1 LFTTFRGEVS
11 FARPKNAGIGEK
23 MHGSRPVNWRRWRR
37 KAALRLIVL
46 TVTLEA
52 TSVAAAAPKADSPE
66 RNWPC
71 HQILVGQLSLAAVWS
86 GPSIEGLAW
95 RNDQAVAD
103 IVATLAARRTPLEAA
118 ERAIEDFA
126 QSQGASKTKKLVS
139 VFAGLFETLSDER
152 TQVIEG
158 LLRFGAKQKELA
170 AKIRA
175 ENALPQVGPGK
186 EPPGASRQD
195 AETVAR
201 DLEWDLRVFD
211 ERRQSLTYVC
221 ETPALI
227 EQRLF
232 ALARVIQRSLE

>member
-1 LFTTFRGEVS
+1 
-11 FARPKNAGIGEK
+11 
-23 MHGSRPVNWRRWRR
+23 MHGSRPATWRRRR
-37 KAALRLIVL
+37 REAALRLILL

-52 TSVAAAAPKADSPE
+52 ALLVAAAPKSDPLE

-71 HQILVGQLSLAAVWS
+71 RQILVGRLSLAAVWT
-86 GPSIEGLAW
+86 GPAIDGMAW
-95 RNDQAVAD
+95 RSDQAVAD
-103 IVATLAARRTPLEAA
+103 IVATLAARRTPLEDA
-118 ERAIEDFA
+118 ERAIEDFV
-126 QSQGASKTKKLVS
+126 QSQGAGKTKKLVS
-139 VFAGLFETLSDER
+139 VFAGLFETLNEER
-152 TQVIEG
+152 TQVIDG

-170 AKIRA
+170 GKIRA
-175 ENALPQVGPGK
+175 ENALPRERPGK
-186 EPPGASRQD
+186 EPPHASRQD

-232 ALARVIQRSLE
+232 ALARVIQRNLE

>member
-1 LFTTFRGEVS
+1 
-11 FARPKNAGIGEK
+11 
-23 MHGSRPVNWRRWRR
+23 MHGSRPANWRRPRR
-37 KAALRLIVL
+37 KAALWLIAL
-46 TVTLEA
+46 TVTLESA
-52 TSVAAAAPKADSPE
+52 SLVAAEPRADSPE

-71 HQILVGQLSLAAVWS
+71 HQILVGRLSLAAVWS

-103 IVATLAARRTPLEAA
+103 IVATLAARRTPLDAA

-139 VFAGLFETLSDER
+139 VFAGLFETLNDER

-170 AKIRA
+170 EKIRA
-175 ENALPQVGPGK
+175 ENAFPREAPGK
-186 EPPGASRQD
+186 EPPQASRQGE
-195 AETVAR
+195 ETVAR

-211 ERRQSLTYVC
+211 ERHQSLTYVC

-232 ALARVIQRSLE
+232 ALAKVIQRSLE

>member
-1 LFTTFRGEVS
+1 
-11 FARPKNAGIGEK
+11 
-23 MHGSRPVNWRRWRR
+23 MHGSRAATWRRWWREV
-37 KAALRLIVL
+37 ALRLIAL
-46 TVTLEA
+46 AVTLEA
-52 TSVAAAAPKADSPE
+52 ASAVAAESKTESPE

-71 HQILVGQLSLAAVWS
+71 QQILVGRLSLAAVWS

-103 IVATLAARRTPLEAA
+103 IVARLAARRTPLEDA
-118 ERAIEDFA
+118 EHALEDFA
-126 QSQGASKTKKLVS
+126 KSQGASKTKKLLA
-139 VFAGLFETLSDER
+139 VFAGLFETLNDER
-152 TQVIEG
+152 TQVIDG

-170 AKIRA
+170 GRIRA
-175 ENALPQVGPGK
+175 ENALPREGPGK
-186 EPPGASRQD
+186 ESAHASTQD
-195 AETVAR
+195 GETVAA

-211 ERRQSLTYVC
+211 ERQQSLAFVC

>member
-1 LFTTFRGEVS
+1 
-11 FARPKNAGIGEK
+11 
-23 MHGSRPVNWRRWRR
+23 MHGSRPAIWRRPWRE
-37 KAALRLIVL
+37 AALRLIAL
-46 TVTLEA
+46 TATLEA
-52 TSVAAAAPKADSPE
+52 ASVAAAEPRADSPE

-71 HQILVGQLSLAAVWS
+71 RQILVGRLSLAAVWS
-86 GPSIEGLAW
+86 GPSIEGVAW

-103 IVATLAARRTPLEAA
+103 IVARLAARRTPLDDA
-118 ERAIEDFA
+118 ERTIEDFA
-126 QSQGASKTKKLVS
+126 QSQGAGKTKKLVS
-139 VFAGLFETLSDER
+139 VFAGLFETLDDER

-170 AKIRA
+170 ERIRA
-175 ENALPQVGPGK
+175 ENALPREGPGK
-186 EPPGASRQD
+186 EAPQESRQD
-195 AETVAR
+195 GETVAG

-211 ERRQSLTYVC
+211 ERHQALTFVC

>member
-1 LFTTFRGEVS
+1 
-11 FARPKNAGIGEK
+11 
-23 MHGSRPVNWRRWRR
+23 MHGSRPATWRRRWRE
-37 KAALRLIVL
+37 AALWLIAL
-46 TVTLEA
+46 TATLED
-52 TSVAAAAPKADSPE
+52 TSAVAAEPRADSPE

-71 HQILVGQLSLAAVWS
+71 HQILVGRLSLAAVWS
-86 GPSIEGLAW
+86 GPSIDGLPW

-103 IVATLAARRTPLEAA
+103 IVATLALRRTPLEDA

-139 VFAGLFETLSDER
+139 VFAGLFETLNDER
-152 TQVIEG
+152 MQVIEG

-170 AKIRA
+170 GKIRA
-175 ENALPQVGPGK
+175 ENALPREGPGK
-186 EPPGASRQD
+186 EPPHASRQD
-195 AETVAR
+195 VETVAG

-211 ERRQSLTYVC
+211 ERRQSLTYAC

>member
-1 LFTTFRGEVS
+1 MR
-11 FARPKNAGIGEK
+11 
-23 MHGSRPVNWRRWRR
+23 GSRPANWRRRR
-37 KAALRLIVL
+37 CEAALRLIVL

-52 TSVAAAAPKADSPE
+52 ASLVAAEQKSDLTE

-126 QSQGASKTKKLVS
+126 QSQGASKTKKLVA
-139 VFAGLFETLSDER
+139 VFAGLFETLNDER
-152 TQVIEG
+152 TQVIAG

-170 AKIRA
+170 GKIRA
-175 ENALPQVGPGK
+175 ENALSREAPGK
-186 EPPGASRQD
+186 EPRASGQGE
-195 AETVAR
+195 ETVAR

-211 ERRQSLTYVC
+211 ERHQSLTYVC

-232 ALARVIQRSLE
+232 ALAKVIQRRLE

>member
-1 LFTTFRGEVS
+1 
-11 FARPKNAGIGEK
+11 
-23 MHGSRPVNWRRWRR
+23 
-37 KAALRLIVL
+37 LRLIVL

-52 TSVAAAAPKADSPE
+52 ASLVAAEQKSDLTE

-126 QSQGASKTKKLVS
+126 QPQGASKTKKLVA
-139 VFAGLFETLSDER
+139 VFAGLFETLNDER
-152 TQVIEG
+152 TQVIAG

-170 AKIRA
+170 GKIRA
-175 ENALPQVGPGK
+175 ENALSREAPGK
-186 EPPGASRQD
+186 EPRASGQGE
-195 AETVAR
+195 ETVAR

-211 ERRQSLTYVC
+211 ERHQSLTYVC

-232 ALARVIQRSLE
+232 ALAKVIQRRLE

>member
-1 LFTTFRGEVS
+1 ML
-11 FARPKNAGIGEK
+11 
-23 MHGSRPVNWRRWRR
+23 GSRPAAWRRPWRE
-37 KAALRLIVL
+37 AAFGLIAL
-46 TVTLEA
+46 TVTFEA
-52 TSVAAAAPKADSPE
+52 ASLVAAESRADSPE

-71 HQILVGQLSLAAVWS
+71 HQILVGRLSLAAVWS

-103 IVATLAARRTPLEAA
+103 IVARLAARRTPLDDA
-118 ERAIEDFA
+118 ERTIEDFA

-139 VFAGLFETLSDER
+139 VFAGLFETLNDER
-152 TQVIEG
+152 TQVMEG

-170 AKIRA
+170 GRIRA
-175 ENALPQVGPGK
+175 ENALPREGSPH
-186 EPPGASRQD
+186 ASRQYVE
-195 AETVAR
+195 AGAR

>member
-1 LFTTFRGEVS
+1 
-11 FARPKNAGIGEK
+11 
-23 MHGSRPVNWRRWRR
+23 MHGSRPASWRRPWRE
-37 KAALRLIVL
+37 AALQLIAL

-52 TSVAAAAPKADSPE
+52 ASVVAAEQRADSPE

-71 HQILVGQLSLAAVWS
+71 RQILVGRLSMAAVWS

-95 RNDQAVAD
+95 RDDQAVAD
-103 IVATLAARRTPLEAA
+103 IVARLAARRTPLDDA
-118 ERAIEDFA
+118 ERVIEDFA
-126 QSQGASKTKKLVS
+126 QSQGAGKTKKLVS
-139 VFAGLFETLSDER
+139 VFAGLFETLNDER

-170 AKIRA
+170 GKIRA
-175 ENALPQVGPGK
+175 ENASREGPGK
-186 EPPGASRQD
+186 PRPDAGKQD

>member
-1 LFTTFRGEVS
+1 
-11 FARPKNAGIGEK
+11 
-23 MHGSRPVNWRRWRR
+23 MHGSRPATRRRRWRES
-37 KAALRLIVL
+37 ALRLIAL

-52 TSVAAAAPKADSPE
+52 ASLVAAEPKADSPE

-71 HQILVGQLSLAAVWS
+71 QQILVGRLSLAAVWS

-95 RNDQAVAD
+95 RDDQAVTD
-103 IVATLAARRTPLEAA
+103 LVARLAARRTPLEDA

-126 QSQGASKTKKLVS
+126 QSQGADKTKKLVS
-139 VFAGLFETLSDER
+139 VFAGLFETLNDER
-152 TQVIEG
+152 TQVIDG

-170 AKIRA
+170 GRIRA
-175 ENALPQVGPGK
+175 ENALPREGPGK
-186 EPPGASRQD
+186 ESAQASTQD
-195 AETVAR
+195 AERVAR
-201 DLEWDLRVFD
+201 DLKWDLRVFD
-211 ERRQSLTYVC
+211 ERQQSLAYVC

>member
-1 LFTTFRGEVS
+1 
-11 FARPKNAGIGEK
+11 
-23 MHGSRPVNWRRWRR
+23 MHGSIPATWRRRWRE
-37 KAALRLIVL
+37 AAFRLIAL
-46 TVTLEA
+46 AVTLEA
-52 TSVAAAAPKADSPE
+52 TSVVAAEPKGDSPE
-66 RNWPC
+66 WNWPC
-71 HQILVGQLSLAAVWS
+71 RQILVRRLSLAAVWS

-95 RNDQAVAD
+95 RDDQAVAD
-103 IVATLAARRTPLEAA
+103 IVATLAARRTPLDEA

-126 QSQGASKTKKLVS
+126 QSQGAGKTKKLLS
-139 VFAGLFETLSDER
+139 VFAGLFETLNDER
-152 TQVIEG
+152 TQVIDG

-170 AKIRA
+170 GRIRA
-175 ENALPQVGPGK
+175 ENALPREEPGK
-186 EPPGASRQD
+186 EPPRASGQD
-195 AETVAR
+195 GETVAG

>member
-1 LFTTFRGEVS
+1 MR
-11 FARPKNAGIGEK
+11 
-23 MHGSRPVNWRRWRR
+23 GSRPANWRRRR
-37 KAALRLIVL
+37 CEAALRLIVL

-52 TSVAAAAPKADSPE
+52 ASLVAAEQKSDLTE

-71 HQILVGQLSLAAVWS
+71 HQILVGQLSVAAVWS

-103 IVATLAARRTPLEAA
+103 IVSTLAARRTPLEAA
-118 ERAIEDFA
+118 ERAIEEFA
-126 QSQGASKTKKLVS
+126 QSQGASKTKKLVA
-139 VFAGLFETLSDER
+139 VFAGLFETLNDER
-152 TQVIEG
+152 TQVIAG

-170 AKIRA
+170 GKIRA
-175 ENALPQVGPGK
+175 ENALSREAPGK
-186 EPPGASRQD
+186 EPRASGQGE
-195 AETVAR
+195 ETVAR

-211 ERRQSLTYVC
+211 ERHQSLTYVC

-232 ALARVIQRSLE
+232 ALAKVIQRRLE

>member
-1 LFTTFRGEVS
+1 
-11 FARPKNAGIGEK
+11 
-23 MHGSRPVNWRRWRR
+23 MHDSRPDNWRRWRR

-46 TVTLEA
+46 TITLEA
-52 TSVAAAAPKADSPE
+52 ALVAAAAPKADSPE
-66 RNWPC
+66 ANWPC
-71 HQILVGQLSLAAVWS
+71 HQILVGRLSTAAMWS
-86 GPSIEGLAW
+86 GPSIEGVAW
-95 RNDQAVAD
+95 RDDQAVAD
-103 IVATLAARRTPLEAA
+103 IVAKLAARRTPLEAA

-126 QSQGASKTKKLVS
+126 RSQGAAKTKKLVA
-139 VFAGLFETLSDER
+139 VFAGLFETLNDER
-152 TQVIEG
+152 AQVIEG

-175 ENALPQVGPGK
+175 ENALPREGLGEK
-186 EPPGASRQD
+186 PPRASGQD

-201 DLEWDLRVFD
+201 DLQWDLRVFD

-232 ALARVIQRSLE
+232 ALARIIQRNLE

>member
-1 LFTTFRGEVS
+1 ML
-11 FARPKNAGIGEK
+11 
-23 MHGSRPVNWRRWRR
+23 GSRPATWRRPWREV
-37 KAALRLIVL
+37 ALRLIAL
-46 TVTLEA
+46 TVAFEA
-52 TSVAAAAPKADSPE
+52 ASVVAAEPRADSPE

-71 HQILVGQLSLAAVWS
+71 RQILVGRLSLAAVWA

-103 IVATLAARRTPLEAA
+103 IVARLAARRTPLEDA

-126 QSQGASKTKKLVS
+126 QSQGASKTKKLVF
-139 VFAGLFETLSDER
+139 VFAGLFETLNDER

-170 AKIRA
+170 GRIRA
-175 ENALPQVGPGK
+175 ENTLPREGPGK
-186 EPPGASRQD
+186 ASPHTSKQD
-195 AETVAR
+195 GKTVAR

>member
-1 LFTTFRGEVS
+1 
-11 FARPKNAGIGEK
+11 
-23 MHGSRPVNWRRWRR
+23 MHGSRPANWRRRQCE
-37 KAALRLIVL
+37 AALRLIVL

-52 TSVAAAAPKADSPE
+52 ASLVAAEQKSDLTE

-126 QSQGASKTKKLVS
+126 QSQGASKTKKLVA
-139 VFAGLFETLSDER
+139 VFAGLFETLNDER
-152 TQVIEG
+152 TQVIAG

-170 AKIRA
+170 GKIRA
-175 ENALPQVGPGK
+175 ENALSREAPGK
-186 EPPGASRQD
+186 EPPDAGKQD
-195 AETVAR
+195 AKTVAR

-211 ERRQSLTYVC
+211 ERHQSLTYVC

-232 ALARVIQRSLE
+232 ALAKVIQRRLE

>member
-1 LFTTFRGEVS
+1 MR
-11 FARPKNAGIGEK
+11 
-23 MHGSRPVNWRRWRR
+23 GSRPAAWCRPGRE
-37 KAALRLIVL
+37 AALWLIAL
-46 TVTLEA
+46 TVTFESA
-52 TSVAAAAPKADSPE
+52 SVVAADPRADSPE

-71 HQILVGQLSLAAVWS
+71 HQILVGQLSVAAVWS

-103 IVATLAARRTPLEAA
+103 IVSTLAARRTPLEAA

-126 QSQGASKTKKLVS
+126 QSQGASKTKKLVA
-139 VFAGLFETLSDER
+139 VFAGLFETLNDER
-152 TQVIEG
+152 TQVIAG

-170 AKIRA
+170 GKIRA
-175 ENALPQVGPGK
+175 ENALSREAPGK
-186 EPPGASRQD
+186 EPRASGQGE
-195 AETVAR
+195 ETVAR

-211 ERRQSLTYVC
+211 ERHQSLTYVC

-232 ALARVIQRSLE
+232 ALAKVIQRRLE

>member
-1 LFTTFRGEVS
+1 
-11 FARPKNAGIGEK
+11 
-23 MHGSRPVNWRRWRR
+23 MHGSRPAYWRRRR
-37 KAALRLIVL
+37 CEAALRLIVL

-52 TSVAAAAPKADSPE
+52 ASLVAAEQKSDLTE

-126 QSQGASKTKKLVS
+126 QSQGASKTKKLVA
-139 VFAGLFETLSDER
+139 VFAGLFETLNDER
-152 TQVIEG
+152 TQVIAG

-170 AKIRA
+170 GKIRT
-175 ENALPQVGPGK
+175 ENARSREAPGK
-186 EPPGASRQD
+186 EPRASRQGE
-195 AETVAR
+195 ETVAR

-232 ALARVIQRSLE
+232 ALARVIQRRLE

>member
-1 LFTTFRGEVS
+1 M
-11 FARPKNAGIGEK
+11 RPAT
-23 MHGSRPVNWRRWRR
+23 WRRPWRE
-37 KAALRLIVL
+37 AAAGLIAL

-52 TSVAAAAPKADSPE
+52 TSVVTAEPSAESPG

-71 HQILVGQLSLAAVWS
+71 HQILVGRLSLAAIWS
-86 GPSIEGLAW
+86 GPSIDGLAW
-95 RNDQAVAD
+95 RDDQAVAD
-103 IVATLAARRTPLEAA
+103 IVARLAARRTPLDDA

-126 QSQGASKTKKLVS
+126 KAQGPSKTKKLVS
-139 VFAGLFETLSDER
+139 VFAGLFETLNDER

-170 AKIRA
+170 GKIRA
-175 ENALPQVGPGK
+175 ENALPREGPGK
-186 EPPGASRQD
+186 ESPNANRQD
-195 AETVAR
+195 VENVTR

-211 ERRQSLTYVC
+211 ERHQSITYVC
-221 ETPALI
+221 ETPTLI

>member
-1 LFTTFRGEVS
+1 MR
-11 FARPKNAGIGEK
+11 
-23 MHGSRPVNWRRWRR
+23 GSRPANWRRRR
-37 KAALRLIVL
+37 CEAALRLIVL

-52 TSVAAAAPKADSPE
+52 ASLVAAEQKSDLTE

-71 HQILVGQLSLAAVWS
+71 HQILVGQLSVAAVWS

-103 IVATLAARRTPLEAA
+103 IVSTLAARRTPLEAA

-126 QSQGASKTKKLVS
+126 QSQGASKTKKLVA
-139 VFAGLFETLSDER
+139 VFAGLFETLNDER
-152 TQVIEG
+152 TQVIAG

-170 AKIRA
+170 GKIRA
-175 ENALPQVGPGK
+175 ENALSREAPGK
-186 EPPGASRQD
+186 EPRASGQGE
-195 AETVAR
+195 ETVAR

-211 ERRQSLTYVC
+211 ERHQSLTYVC

-232 ALARVIQRSLE
+232 ALAKVIQRRLE